1 VRGFLYALRLRGIPV
16 TQLAVREGWNTWYLR
31 RGCTPTLFR
40 YLEVHSSTNMSS
52 CLLTSS
58 SPWSCVSPCIMAKH
72 VINRDGC
79 LCPLINHQ
87 QHHHYHL
94 SMYLH
99 TRNPEHRYKTS
110 GHFLHGFYPRS
121 PTLSPA
127 AQNLDHGV
135 HTLNQ
140 STASSIVV
148 LSLVVFVSFR
158 TSNKVFRSSRF
169 SYFLL
174 PTPKGYSTIKRTI
187 FFLPGAVGFIK
198 ACVVILPFSSTCLRC
213 QNRASELRACD
224 IYKLTTS

>member
-94 SMYLH
+94 SENLH
-99 TRNPEHRYKTS
+99 TRNPEHRYKTN
-110 GHFLHGFYPRS
+110 GHFLHNSSYINRTAVYNILSATMDFTQDHHHCHPLPRTQTMACIPSIS
-121 PTLSPA
+121 PP
-127 AQNLDHGV
+127 H
-135 HTLNQ
+135 HH
-140 STASSIVV
+140 
-148 LSLVVFVSFR
+148 
-158 TSNKVFRSSRF
+158 
-169 SYFLL
+169 
-174 PTPKGYSTIKRTI
+174 
-187 FFLPGAVGFIK
+187 
-198 ACVVILPFSSTCLRC
+198 
-213 QNRASELRACD
+213 
-224 IYKLTTS
+224 